1 MSMSQNL
8 NIQRS
13 ILKTFHKLKISNM
26 NAFESMVFTFA
37 ILLGVWMI
45 ADILENVVEQ
55 DGNEDVKIN
64 NRETMDHMAKMQ
76 FFKENSIDR
85 GFGKYYYH

>member
-1 MSMSQNL
+1 MSHNFK
-8 NIQRS
+8 IQKA
-13 ILKTFHKLKISNM
+13 ILTNFQKFKIGNM

-55 DGNEDVKIN
+55 DSSEEMKIN
-64 NRETMDHMAKMQ
+64 NREMMDQLARMQ
-76 FFKENSIDR
+76 FFKDNSIDR
-85 GFGKYYYH
+85 GFSKYYYH